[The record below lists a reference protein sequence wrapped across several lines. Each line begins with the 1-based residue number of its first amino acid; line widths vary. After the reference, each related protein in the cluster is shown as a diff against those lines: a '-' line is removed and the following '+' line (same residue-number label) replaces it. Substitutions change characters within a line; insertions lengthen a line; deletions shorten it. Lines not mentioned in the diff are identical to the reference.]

1 MKIGDKVEFYLFSE
15 KRVGEIYNINKK
27 EKTVSI
33 TFEGFNYPD
42 VQTFKKLQVMS
53 ALDAQT
59 GPAVRNDKKTISKHI
74 QLLNESDFLHLYK
87 EITKNIKSN
96 ELQGK
101 IKKH

>member
-1 MKIGDKVEFYLFSE
+1 MIAVAEKILKSN
-15 KRVGEIYNINKK
+15 NIDT
-27 EKTVSI
+27 ELI
-33 TFEGFNYPD
+33 RPLIL
-42 VQTFKKLQVMS
+42 QTFKKLQFMS

-59 GPAVRNDKKTISKHI
+59 GPAARNDKKTISKHI

>member
-42 VQTFKKLQVMS
+42 VQTFKKL
-53 ALDAQT
+53 
-59 GPAVRNDKKTISKHI
+59 PKKP
-74 QLLNESDFLHLYK
+74 SD
-87 EITKNIKSN
+87 NPSNKSYVPPWYI
-96 ELQGK
+96 LK
-101 IKKH
+101 